1 MLVAN
6 VFKTVMGVRHT
17 DADDW
22 ITVREAAELTGFN
35 VDYVR
40 LLVRRNKLRYF
51 KKEDRKL
58 WVSKKE
64 VLDYAEKY
72 KNPPE
77 GYITV
82 AEACAITGYSQPT
95 LSRLAREKLV
105 KSEICRG
112 KTYVDRRDV
121 VEYARQHGRR
131 IAVEAD

>member
-1 MLVAN
+1 MLASILS
-6 VFKTVMGVRHT
+6 TVMGVRHT

-22 ITVREAAELTGFN
+22 ITVREAAELVGFN

-77 GYITV
+77 GFITV
-82 AEACAITGYSQPT
+82 AEACKVTGYSQPT
-95 LSRLAREKLV
+95 LSRLVREKLV
-105 KSEICRG
+105 KSEVCRG
-112 KTYVDRRDV
+112 KTYVNRRDV
-121 VEYARQHGRR
+121 VEYARQHGCS
-131 IAVEAD
+131 IVVEGD

>member
-1 MLVAN
+1 MLASVLGI
-6 VFKTVMGVRHT
+6 VMGVRHT

-22 ITVREAAELTGFN
+22 ITVREAAELVGFN

-64 VLDYAEKY
+64 VQDYAEKY

-95 LSRLAREKLV
+95 ISRLAREKLV
-105 KSEICRG
+105 RSEIYRG
-112 KTYVDRRDV
+112 KTYVNRRDV
-121 VEYARQHGRR
+121 VEYARQHGRS
-131 IAVEAD
+131 IVVEGD

>member
-1 MLVAN
+1 MLASVLGI
-6 VFKTVMGVRHT
+6 VMGVRHT

-22 ITVREAAELTGFN
+22 ITVRDAAELVGFN

-64 VLDYAEKY
+64 VLDYAEQY

-105 KSEICRG
+105 RAEVCRG
-112 KTYVDRRDV
+112 KTYVNRQDV
-121 VEYARQHGRR
+121 VGYARQHGRS
-131 IAVEAD
+131 IVVEGD